1 MIHQSEETNKERFLD
16 LPTPK
21 VPIANLPEKQKET
34 KNAISQLL
42 YCINQM
48 HHEKRNWTGYQKN
61 HFISFSQKNSSSGLK
76 CRFYRKKK

>member
-48 HHEKRNWTGYQKN
+48 HHEKRNWTGY
-61 HFISFSQKNSSSGLK
+61 
-76 CRFYRKKK
+76 

>member
-1 MIHQSEETNKERFLD
+1 MIHQSEETNKDSREILRY

-48 HHEKRNWTGYQKN
+48 HHEKRNWTGYQKK
-61 HFISFSQKNSSSGLK
+61 SFYFFFTKNSSSGLK
-76 CRFYRKKK
+76 C